1 MKIIDLT
8 HNIEN
13 GMQIYPGDPE
23 IRISEGLI
31 HESDYC
37 HVDVLQLNSHTGTH
51 IDAPYHFLP
60 EGKKITDFAADK
72 FTGKG
77 ITLDLRGKGENEAI
91 TVDDIEKALEKSGGK
106 ADAGLSENC
115 IVVLATGWYE
125 YFGTDKYLRHPYIS
139 REAAEYLV
147 EKGVSIVAVD
157 FLNVDSTIDEE
168 WNAHPVLLGNDTLI
182 VENLNNTGEL
192 DFGKEY
198 TFSFQPLKITGSD
211 GSPIR
216 AIAIEE

>member
-106 ADAGLSENC
+106 ADA
-115 IVVLATGWYE
+115 
-125 YFGTDKYLRHPYIS
+125 
-139 REAAEYLV
+139 
-147 EKGVSIVAVD
+147 
-157 FLNVDSTIDEE
+157 
-168 WNAHPVLLGNDTLI
+168 
-182 VENLNNTGEL
+182 
-192 DFGKEY
+192 
-198 TFSFQPLKITGSD
+198 
-211 GSPIR
+211 
-216 AIAIEE
+216 